1 MFEHRLKVKYR
12 NFELEI
18 VPQNYYKREIKKPY
32 FEFDYFFFDA
42 ILRERDVDGIPLGEK
57 YLEIE
62 YTGKNLERLCGFVT
76 INEIITNP
84 STTYFTLENV
94 VTDFLLD
101 YESLRSRFEF
111 DKKVSEKLGI
121 TNENFSIS
129 VLLNKLYEEIENK
142 HIEELN
148 KPAQSK
154 FLYEPFFFKAG
165 ESILVSPMGEGK
177 TLWVLSMLYRLQ
189 NGLPL
194 ILHPKDRIFSIID
207 KFHIEPCNTVY
218 FGFEGN
224 ITEILEKKEEI
235 KNWIK
240 IEAELIGIKNV
251 KDFYIQFL
259 TGDITKKINRKIIR
273 KILSVFNPKF
283 VVIDSVTSAFLSF
296 SSVDKTHLIYSFIRE
311 TFISK
316 GIGVMLIMHPSKQ
329 DLRDEANLPR
339 GTIHHLAIPRV
350 VWGLRQIRQVKNGF
364 VIEIKSV
371 KDNLGLKRFS
381 YEFEIVFEE
390 GEGEE
395 NIEKRC
401 EIKLLQINDEKAK
414 VKKVEDLIL
423 EYFEEKGKDIITPR
437 EIAEYYELD
446 GRYVS
451 RVLNE
456 MVNKEILVKVEKG
469 KFKKKKSIENIAN
482 SFENNEITNGDDKI
496 PF

>member
-1 MFEHRLKVKYR
+1 MIEKKLKVKYR

-42 ILRERDVDGIPLGEK
+42 ILREKDENGVPLGEK

-62 YTGKNLERLCGFVT
+62 YTGKNLERLCGFIT
-76 INEIITNP
+76 INEIIANP
-84 STTYFTLENV
+84 SSTYLTLENV

-101 YESLRSRFEF
+101 YESLQSRYKF
-111 DKKVSEKLGI
+111 DKEVANKLGI
-121 TNENFSIS
+121 SNENFSIS
-129 VLLNKLYEEIENK
+129 ILLNELYEEIENK

-148 KPAQSK
+148 RPTQSK

-189 NGLPL
+189 NNIPL
-194 ILHPKDRIFSIID
+194 ILHQKDRLFSVIN
-207 KFHIEPCNTVY
+207 KFYIEPCNVVY

-224 ITEILEKKEEI
+224 ITEVLEKKEEI

-240 IEAELIGIKNV
+240 MEAELVGVENV

-259 TGDITKKINRKIIR
+259 TGDITKKINRKTIR
-273 KILSVFNPKF
+273 RVLSVFNPKF

-350 VWGLRQIRQVKNGF
+350 VWGLKQIRQVKNGF
-364 VIEIKSV
+364 VVEIKSV

-381 YEFEIVFEE
+381 YEFEILFVEE
-390 GEGEE
+390 EE
-395 NIEKRC
+395 NNEKRC
-401 EIKLLQINDEKAK
+401 EIRLLQINDEKAK
-414 VKKVEDLIL
+414 IKKVEELIL
-423 EYFEEKGKDIITPR
+423 EYIEEKGRDVITPK
-437 EIAEYYELD
+437 EIAEYYDLD
-446 GRYVS
+446 GKYVS
-451 RVLNE
+451 KVLNE
-456 MVNKEILVKVEKG
+456 MVGKEILVKIEKG
-469 KFKKKKSIENIAN
+469 KFKKKKDIENID
-482 SFENNEITNGDDKI
+482 SFENGEITDDDDKI